1 MVEKLANL
9 CKKKLAK
16 KFHLNAFIVGL
27 FLSSSGPCHSQ
38 HTTKVHKKPSK
49 RSSKSSLSWIERE
62 RERDSET
69 ETEKECLRLMKFL
82 TC

>member
-1 MVEKLANL
+1 MDEKLENL

-38 HTTKVHKKPSK
+38 HITKLHKKPSK
-49 RSSKSSLSWIERE
+49 RSLKSSLSEI
-62 RERDSET
+62 ET
-69 ETEKECLRLMKFL
+69 ETERERQRGNVYAK
-82 TC
+82 

>member
-38 HTTKVHKKPSK
+38 HITKVHKKPSK
-49 RSSKSSLSWIERE
+49 RSSKSSLSKIDRDRKRE
-62 RERDSET
+62 RQRGNVYA
-69 ETEKECLRLMKFL
+69 K
-82 TC
+82 